1 LLLTDLDGAGR
12 QSAIACTA
20 DEVVALEEDGH
31 VRWRTKLPEPIT
43 HVSCHDLDGDG
54 RHCICLGLL
63 GGELR
68 ILSPEGEL
76 RQAIPLPELVR
87 RSGDIFYG
95 LMHAANGL
103 AVWQRQP
110 DGRAA
115 LAVGGYSLV
124 VFLGPDGE
132 MLGHSWADG
141 SWQTDLL
148 AVPQA
153 QPQGAQLWVRNP
165 WNHGICIY
173 QGKAGFDPSGE
184 VVSFGGVRQPMFRGL
199 RGVIPFVT
207 GPTVAFGWIE
217 GSESQGGR
225 VLAAAETGVGVLSVP
240 TQEWLWRNEGG
251 VPIRACIAVGGDGP
265 GQAAVVTG
273 GADGFVAS
281 FAREDGR
288 PLRRLHVG
296 APVTG
301 LCQWPAANLLVVA
314 TTHSLLVLDYGWRVR
329 ASYPVAARRLC
340 SWGEG
345 EALVLRPDSG
355 LELLK
360 YG

>member
-1 LLLTDLDGAGR
+1 
-12 QSAIACTA
+12 
-20 DEVVALEEDGH
+20 
-31 VRWRTKLPEPIT
+31 
-43 HVSCHDLDGDG
+43 
-54 RHCICLGLL
+54 
-63 GGELR
+63 
-68 ILSPEGEL
+68 
-76 RQAIPLPELVR
+76 
-87 RSGDIFYG
+87 
-95 LMHAANGL
+95 MHAANGL

-148 AVPQA
+148 AVPPA
-153 QPQGAQLWVRNP
+153 QPQHAQLWVRNP

-225 VLAAAETGVGVLSVP
+225 VLAAAETEVGVLSVP
-240 TQEWLWRNEGG
+240 TQEWLWQNEGS
-251 VPIRACIAVGGDGP
+251 VPIRACIASP
-265 GQAAVVTG
+265 
-273 GADGFVAS
+273 
-281 FAREDGR
+281 
-288 PLRRLHVG
+288 
-296 APVTG
+296 AP
-301 LCQWPAANLLVVA
+301 
-314 TTHSLLVLDYGWRVR
+314 S
-329 ASYPVAARRLC
+329 SARR
-340 SWGEG
+340 SR
-345 EALVLRPDSG
+345 ALRLRMA
-355 LELLK
+355 
-360 YG
+360 